1 MAITVT
7 NNLYP
12 PIFQSNYAPGFLY
25 TQGCRIYFLLS
36 DFNGA
41 ADLASTPLQVM
52 VRKQSDNSNA
62 LKISLYPSEIKLTNM
77 TQVEGKKYYFD
88 LPSSDIQGGFNLN
101 EYYKI
106 QVRFTGAGASPIP
119 AQSSGID
126 NWLSQNLEYFSQ
138 WSTVLLIYGI
148 SQPILTIKNFS
159 QSGVNIFNDKNIPFV
174 GSMSFTDS
182 NDKETLKNYQL
193 LIYDSNDNLL
203 QTSKIIYTNSSA
215 KNEINYTFSY
225 NFQYNVNYKVKVSYT
240 TKSLYTNEKVYTFK
254 VEYVAPVDFDVYIK
268 TQPIVESGCIKL
280 TLRSKDVIDDPNY
293 VYTSQDQTLTGKSLV
308 LTLTDPDIAMFDS
321 AYFVNTTG
329 GLLLYTGASPLD
341 DLTIGT
347 RLVLRRSSSRNHFKT
362 WDTINEIMIQQ
373 EGVIELIW
381 FDCTVEP
388 GTWYKYEVVRYKQE
402 GQVQLIS
409 SIVTE
414 KPSMVYTQ
422 DNFLGAGGEQLKIRY
437 NSQLTNFSIKTSDT
451 LIETIGSQFPYI
463 MRNGNAYYRTF
474 SLSGT
479 ITQFMNV
486 QDNFFKGSKKDLYGQ
501 DILPFYDEFNQENDI
516 TPYNDYIHQ
525 RQFRN
530 KVMQFLY
537 NNNIKLFRSLT
548 QGNIL
553 VKLMNITLTPN
564 NQLGRLI
571 YDFSCTAYEIDKSTY
586 ENYIK
591 YNTKMDISKEIQSYE

>member
-1 MAITVT
+1 
-7 NNLYP
+7 
-12 PIFQSNYAPGFLY
+12 
-25 TQGCRIYFLLS
+25 
-36 DFNGA
+36 
-41 ADLASTPLQVM
+41 
-52 VRKQSDNSNA
+52 
-62 LKISLYPSEIKLTNM
+62 
-77 TQVEGKKYYFD
+77 
-88 LPSSDIQGGFNLN
+88 
-101 EYYKI
+101 
-106 QVRFTGAGASPIP
+106 
-119 AQSSGID
+119 
-126 NWLSQNLEYFSQ
+126 
-138 WSTVLLIYGI
+138 
-148 SQPILTIKNFS
+148 
-159 QSGVNIFNDKNIPFV
+159 
-174 GSMSFTDS
+174 
-182 NDKETLKNYQL
+182 
-193 LIYDSNDNLL
+193 
-203 QTSKIIYTNSSA
+203 
-215 KNEINYTFSY
+215 
-225 NFQYNVNYKVKVSYT
+225 
-240 TKSLYTNEKVYTFK
+240 
-254 VEYVAPVDFDVYIK
+254 
-268 TQPIVESGCIKL
+268 
-280 TLRSKDVIDDPNY
+280 
-293 VYTSQDQTLTGKSLV
+293 
-308 LTLTDPDIAMFDS
+308 
-321 AYFVNTTG
+321 
-329 GLLLYTGASPLD
+329 
-341 DLTIGT
+341 
-347 RLVLRRSSSRNHFKT
+347 
-362 WDTINEIMIQQ
+362 MIQQ